1 MGERLAPTLPSE
13 ALARVVVV
21 GCSGSGKTT
30 LARRL
35 AAGTGAAHVELD
47 ALFWGP
53 GWQPRPG
60 ADFLRDVDAATAGA
74 RWVVD
79 GNYAQTRAIV
89 WPRATAVVW
98 LNLRFSTVFGRA
110 LRRTLRRVATREAL
124 YAGNRE
130 SFLRTFASRE
140 SLLWW
145 VITSYRRRTR
155 EFRALQAGDA
165 YPGLAW
171 LELTHPRE
179 CASFVAALPTRS
191 G

>member
-1 MGERLAPTLPSE
+1 MGERLAPTLPGE

-53 GWQPRPG
+53 EWQPRPD

-98 LNLRFSTVFGRA
+98 LNLRFPTVFGRA

-155 EFRALQAGDA
+155 EFRALQASGA

-179 CASFVAALPTRS
+179 CARFVAALPTRS